1 MINLTINGRIKLLR
15 KGNGWNQTHLASL
28 LGVTQSGISYI
39 ERDGSSVSEQT
50 IKSLCLAIPGLN
62 EEWLRYGTDP
72 MYLVKSTPTS
82 TFSLEKFIEE
92 RHGTKLELEILKAY
106 FSLSVEIRQAMLNSL
121 KSVFLGAERP
131 TSAPPLDPEQTIEQ
145 LEEEYKKML
154 SGLAPSKASS
164 ASNITDENSSAM
176 TSEG

>member
-1 MINLTINGRIKLLR
+1 MTINGRIKLLR
-15 KGNGWNQTHLASL
+15 KGNGWNQTYLASL

-72 MYLVKSTPTS
+72 MYLSKPNPVA
-82 TFSLEKFIEE
+82 TFNLEKFVEE
-92 RHGTKLELEILKAY
+92 HNGTKLELEIMKAY
-106 FSLSVEIRQAMLNSL
+106 FSLSVEVRHAILDSL
-121 KSVFLGAERP
+121 KSVFLNDNSTAAS
-131 TSAPPLDPEQTIEQ
+131 TLDPEQSIEQ
-145 LEEEYKKML
+145 LEVEYKKMF
-154 SGLAPSKASS
+154 SGRASNKDSS
-164 ASNITDENSSAM
+164 ALNITDGGSSSTK